1 MSLSR
6 QVTYGPVS
14 KVSSAICAGCISL
27 ALIAGAA
34 AQSYPARPV
43 RIIVPFAPGGP
54 TDIVARTVGQKLS
67 ESFGQPVV
75 VDNRPGAG
83 GVVGAD
89 LAAKSG
95 ADGYTLLLCSTG
107 AMAINPGLIA
117 RMPYD
122 PLRDL
127 TPITLVV
134 TIPYLLLVNPN
145 FSAQSVREVIAL
157 ARAKPGELN
166 YGSAGTGTTS
176 HLAMELFRSMAN
188 IRVTHVPYKGSALA
202 ATDLVGGQL
211 QLLFDAPPSSLPFVR
226 SGRLRAL
233 GISSARRTALLP
245 DMPTISEAGVPGYE
259 VLTWSGIC
267 APSGTPRAIVER
279 LNTAMVAGITT
290 RESREKFAAIG
301 ADVVANSPDAYREFI
316 VSELAKWSRVIKEAG
331 VAAH

>member
-1 MSLSR
+1 M
-6 QVTYGPVS
+6 TYGPVS
-14 KVSSAICAGCISL
+14 KVSSAFCAGCISL

>member
-1 MSLSR
+1 MKIIARIVL
-6 QVTYGPVS
+6 TACCCLLGN
-14 KVSSAICAGCISL
+14 AL
-27 ALIAGAA
+27 AADVAF
-34 AQSYPARPV
+34 PTKPV

-54 TDIVARTVGQKLS
+54 TDIVARTVGQQLTAA
-67 ESFGQPVV
+67 FGQPVV
-75 VDNRPGAG
+75 IDNRPGAG

-89 LAAKSG
+89 LVAKSA

-107 AMAINPGLIA
+107 AMAINPGLLA
-117 RMPYD
+117 KMPYE
-122 PLRDL
+122 PLRDFA
-127 TPITLVV
+127 PVTLVV

-145 FSAQSVREVIAL
+145 FSAQTVKDVVAL
-157 ARAKPGELN
+157 ARAKPGQLN

-188 IRVTHVPYKGSALA
+188 IQVSHVPYKGSALA

-226 SGRLRAL
+226 SGRVRAI
-233 GISSARRTALLP
+233 GISTLRRSPLLP

-267 APSGTPRAIVER
+267 APAATPHSVLAKLNSAIVKGV
-279 LNTAMVAGITT
+279 TSQ
-290 RESREKFAAIG
+290 ESRDRFAGLG
-301 ADVVANSPDAYREFI
+301 ADVVANSSAQYRQFI
-316 VSELAKWSRVIKEAG
+316 VDELAKWSLVIKDAG